1 MLEIVE
7 RDKNQAEVNQIVN
20 NQSFALYSAEEES
33 VRKIIAEVAERGD
46 AALVEYTQKY
56 DLPAGRQGWPR
67 FSQKDLVVA
76 QQEIDD
82 AYLKVDAA
90 FKNALSK
97 AAQNI
102 TAFHQKQKPD
112 EWFETLPLDVLL
124 GQRLIPLGKV
134 GVYVP
139 GGRAIYPSSVLM
151 GAIPAKVA
159 GVKEIIVVTPP
170 PIDPHVLV
178 AAAEVGIS
186 KIFRVGGAQAIAALA
201 FGTETVPKVDKIVGP
216 GNRYVTLAK
225 KQVFGIVGIDS
236 LAGPSNVVII
246 ADQDAEPEFMA
257 ADLLSQV
264 EHDPSSFAVM
274 FTDSPAV
281 AENTFQEIK
290 KQSVKLARKEI
301 IESATIKIFVTENIQ
316 QAVELSNQI
325 APEHLEMQ
333 IGSPQRF
340 LEKIRNAG
348 AVFLGPYSPVPVGD
362 YIAGPSHVLPTGGT
376 ARFLSPLGV
385 YDFVKTQSI
394 IGYTK
399 PALKNVWKD
408 IKLLAEIE
416 SLDAHARAID
426 VRFS

>member
-1 MLEIVE
+1 MLEIIE
-7 RDKNQAEVNQIVN
+7 KSKNQEAINKIIAGQA
-20 NQSFALYSAEEES
+20 FALYSTEEES
-33 VRKIIAEVAERGD
+33 VRKIIQAVAERGD
-46 AALVEYTQKY
+46 AALVEYTQKF
-56 DLPAGRQGWPR
+56 DNPKFAL
-67 FSQKDLVVA
+67 KDLAVT
-76 QQEIDD
+76 QPEIDD
-82 AYLKVDAA
+82 AYLKVDTDY
-90 FKNALSK
+90 KEALSK
-97 AAQNI
+97 AIQNI

-124 GQRLIPLGKV
+124 GQRLIPLERAGI
-134 GVYVP
+134 YVP

-151 GAIPAKVA
+151 GVIPAKVA
-159 GVKEIIVVTPP
+159 GVPEISMVSPP

-178 AAAEVGIS
+178 AAAEAGVS

-201 FGTETVPKVDKIVGP
+201 FGTETIPRVDKIVGP
-216 GNRYVTLAK
+216 GNIFVTLAK
-225 KQVFGIVGIDS
+225 KQVFGLVGIDS

-264 EHDPSSFAVM
+264 EHDPSSFAVLL
-274 FTDSPAV
+274 TDSLAV
-281 AENTFQEIK
+281 AENTLQEIK
-290 KQSVKLARKEI
+290 KQSAKLTRQEI
-301 IESATIKIFVTENIQ
+301 IERAKIKILMVDSIEE
-316 QAVELSNQI
+316 AVNWSNQI
-325 APEHLEMQ
+325 APEHLELQ

-376 ARFLSPLGV
+376 SRFLSPLGV

-416 SLDAHARAID
+416 GLDAHARAID